1 MVVGTGVSGKWG
13 HGTSSETSE
22 ETEYLITVDLEK
34 MLCDGKEQIGRNT
47 MGAYIKG
54 KSSIGHHH
62 KE

>member
-13 HGTSSETSE
+13 PGSSSETSE

-34 MLCDGKEQIGRNT
+34 MLCDWKEQIGRNT
-47 MGAYIKG
+47 MGEHIEG

-62 KE
+62 EE